1 MLLDRAEVQTET
13 TAASADCR
21 YQRLRVVAVVVAEM
35 VLRFRDKV
43 AVAVVARA
51 VSPTKRPEQE
61 PAAKDR
67 TAARRVQT
75 HRHIAVLV
83 VAVLHKP
90 EQTETLARV
99 RVAMATHSAM
109 AILLRAAAAAVEL
122 QAAAQQPEVRAAVA
136 TAEVRPQQ
144 QAAMAAHIRSMV
156 KPLAQV
162 AVAVAQAAREA
173 ALIQQRAELV
183 PRAL

>member
-1 MLLDRAEVQTET
+1 M
-13 TAASADCR
+13 
-21 YQRLRVVAVVVAEM
+21 VAVVVAEM
-35 VLRFRDKV
+35 VVLFRDRV

-51 VSPTKRPEQE
+51 VSPDKRLEQE

-67 TAARRVQT
+67 TAVHLVQT
-75 HRHIAVLV
+75 RAHIAALV
-83 VAVLHKP
+83 VAVPHKP

-109 AILLRAAAAAVEL
+109 AIHL
-122 QAAAQQPEVRAAVA
+122 QAAAEVVQLQAAAHQLAARAAVE
-136 TAEVRPQQ
+136 TAEVLPQQ
-144 QAAMAAHIRSMV
+144 LAAMAEHIRSVV

-173 ALIQQRAELV
+173 ALVQQQAELV